1 MIGIGAAAIW
11 LTSSAFSDQYDD
23 LVKKGYR
30 WVTTDGSCACA
41 SKDDE
46 LRVIKNQSDDS
57 TLRLVSKGGVYFL
70 IRGVIVQVLQEDRA
84 SGLSQVHWE
93 GIAANLWTPSKFL
106 SKRPVTNALG
116 AISVPGQPVGVN
128 IPGLNSQLGATAT
141 PRHGEAAEP
150 GPSPTP

>member
-1 MIGIGAAAIW
+1 MKAQIVIGIGAAAIW

-41 SKDDE
+41 SKNDA

-70 IRGVIVQVLQEDRA
+70 IRGAQAI
-84 SGLSQVHWE
+84 G
-93 GIAANLWTPSKFL
+93 
-106 SKRPVTNALG
+106 VTN
-116 AISVPGQPVGVN
+116 SEV
-128 IPGLNSQLGATAT
+128 NSQLDVTATPGATAT
-141 PRHGEAAEP
+141 PTHGEAVEP
-150 GPSPTP
+150 ESSPTP